1 MTAKKILII
10 EDDKDLLRGLN
21 VRLRATGYHT
31 VFATDAVS
39 AISVARKE
47 VPDVIVLDIGLPCG
61 DGFTVM
67 KRLTSLAPTSATPI
81 VVITG
86 RDPSA
91 YKDQA
96 LKAGAVAFL
105 HKPFDNDELL
115 ATIREALG
123 EPSEETPPELRAPN
137 A

>member
-21 VRLRATGYHT
+21 VRLKATGYST

-81 VVITG
+81 VVMTG
-86 RDPSA
+86 RDPED
-91 YKDQA
+91 YKDRA

-105 HKPFDNDELL
+105 HKPFDHDEFL

-123 EPSEETPPELRAPN
+123 ESKEGRLPSR
-137 A
+137 